1 MTDAQIVE
9 FLQEHSDF
17 FTTNNIIIT
26 VFRTVGWMLVKGITS
41 LIDVCKE
48 LYDTT
53 FGLVDITKWSGLEGF
68 LEEFEPLVMA
78 FLFLSITILGFLYMF
93 GKNKKHD
100 LFTSI
105 LIFAVVVTS
114 SSYLFQQFNLWSIT
128 FKDAVVGESGDTD
141 GTALIRTYLFDLVY
155 MDQQI
160 GLEHLGDQDAPQ
172 YAELKEQDL
181 DYVDISEVVDYNR
194 DGLTENAREILK
206 KRLLFQSAGENG
218 LLDVKDGVAWT
229 DFGNT
234 FYYRYTFYFGTYF
247 LSALALL
254 IIYICLAYKNVR
266 IIFEIFVSRI
276 LVTLKASDLSGNKK
290 TVVILECI
298 RDGYYALC
306 FTAITLRSYF
316 LFSDYLAGQ
325 TEIGGTARAIILLFL
340 AFCVI
345 DGANVMQK
353 ITGVD
358 AGLSSMAGKMIAGYH
373 VMRGGVQ
380 AVQQARQF
388 HMMKEQRDAMK
399 QMKETA
405 SQNGSGKDSTDHH
418 FKNMDESV
426 GGSGDGKDS
435 DQSSHKK
442 GAGQGMDPESG
453 TDTSHRDSMTSS
465 GTDRNHESVS
475 MDNAGEQE
483 GYETF
488 EDGTGSFP
496 EGAAETGSAEERS
509 GDSQAE
515 GQAEQKEDMDQ
526 TERGEDPDGI
536 KAGRNPSDDL
546 EQMKRNMED
555 KGSGSI
561 SGNRGKQDKN
571 MFEKWG
577 AKAGQE
583 THPSRQPVSES
594 GQSHSRS
601 MEGKNTRG
609 MHEGTTAGRKEKSGV
624 RHITEEK
631 RGRDRYVGGDGGG
644 EGRKK

>member
-9 FLQEHSDF
+9 FLQENSDF
-17 FTTNNIIIT
+17 FTTNNIITT
-26 VFRTVGWMLVKGITS
+26 VFRTVGWMLVKGITT

-53 FGLVDITKWSGLEGF
+53 FGLVDITKWSGLEEF
-68 LEEFEPLVMA
+68 LDEFEPLVMA
-78 FLFLSITILGFLYMF
+78 FLFLSITLLGFLYMF
-93 GKNKKHD
+93 GKNKKHNV
-100 LFTSI
+100 FTSI

-128 FKDAVVGESGDTD
+128 FKNAVVGESGDAD
-141 GTALIRTYLFDLVY
+141 GAALVRTYLFDLVY
-155 MDQQI
+155 MDEQM
-160 GLEHLGDQDAPQ
+160 GLDHLGDQAALQ
-172 YAELKEQDL
+172 YAELKERDL
-181 DYVDISEVVDYNR
+181 DYVDISEMVDYNR

-254 IIYICLAYKNVR
+254 VIYICLAYKNVR

-290 TVVILECI
+290 TVIILECI

-306 FTAITLRSYF
+306 FTAITLKSYF

-358 AGLSSMAGKMIAGYH
+358 AGLSSMTGKMIASYH

-405 SQNGSGKDSTDHH
+405 SQNGSGKDSTDRN

-426 GGSGDGKDS
+426 GGSGSGKDS
-435 DQSSHKK
+435 GHGSSEK
-442 GAGQGMDPESG
+442 GKGQERENPHNDSKSSAA
-453 TDTSHRDSMTSS
+453 TDMSH
-465 GTDRNHESVS
+465 EPVS
-475 MDNAGEQE
+475 MDSAGGQDGDKAFEE
-483 GYETF
+483 GPESF
-488 EDGTGSFP
+488 SEGTTE
-496 EGAAETGSAEERS
+496 EGNAEERY
-509 GDSQAE
+509 GEPQTGENADRQE
-515 GQAEQKEDMDQ
+515 GLDQ
-526 TERGEDPDGI
+526 TEKEDDPSGI
-536 KAGRNPSDDL
+536 KTGGNPSINL
-546 EQMKRNMED
+546 EQMKETMEEKD
-555 KGSGSI
+555 SGSAA
-561 SGNRGKQDKN
+561 GNGGEQDKN

-577 AKAGQE
+577 ARAGHKTRQ
-583 THPSRQPVSES
+583 SRQPMPES
-594 GQSHSRS
+594 GQNRFGNGGGVK
-601 MEGKNTRG
+601 ETRG
-609 MHEGTTAGRKEKSGV
+609 MNEGRTRQSGRKEKHGV